1 MSKSSKNLIFCI
13 CQKSWIELLIF
24 FCWNAINYWITEF
37 FQESLVK
44 HRTISVNLVTSQ
56 VVRGMEVA
64 WSFCSLSRLC
74 YQLPGG
80 KTFMKPTLELLLQHV
95 NFSFLS
101 LHVLQLPDLW
111 TIGVEAR
118 SAKRK
123 SKISSTHFDTTT
135 KWNESW
141 TMMMR
146 WENNNL

>member
-80 KTFMKPTLELLLQHV
+80 RFYETDFRIASAAREL
-95 NFSFLS
+95 FFFESACTAAS
-101 LHVLQLPDLW
+101 GTRE
-111 TIGVEAR
+111 TIGVEAN
-118 SAKRK
+118 AKRK